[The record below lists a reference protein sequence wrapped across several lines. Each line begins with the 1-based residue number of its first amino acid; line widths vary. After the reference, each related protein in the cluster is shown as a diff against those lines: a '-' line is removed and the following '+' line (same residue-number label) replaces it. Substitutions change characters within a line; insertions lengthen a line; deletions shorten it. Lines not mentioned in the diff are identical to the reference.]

1 MIKKDFFK
9 KREDGISLY
18 RAYSDTGHMIRKSG
32 TDEVY
37 TEAVDVSGEIEYVE
51 ETAYVALEGPDTY
64 EEVVDIAN
72 SYAKGKELVSKKIN
86 RLGLTDNEALTV
98 KEYYPDWE
106 SFIDKTIEKGF
117 ITLYDGNL
125 WRARQTHTALE
136 IYPPSINTASLYE
149 VINRQH
155 TGDED
160 DPIPYVP
167 PMEIFNGKYYIQD
180 GVVYLCVRDSGTALS
195 HNLSELV
202 GIYVS
207 V

>member
-1 MIKKDFFK
+1 MIGF
-9 KREDGISLY
+9 GWGL
-18 RAYSDTGHMIRKSG
+18 G
-32 TDEVY
+32 
-37 TEAVDVSGEIEYVE
+37 
-51 ETAYVALEGPDTY
+51 
-64 EEVVDIAN
+64 
-72 SYAKGKELVSKKIN
+72 N
-86 RLGLTDNEALTV
+86 RLNLNDNEALSV
-98 KEYYPDWE
+98 KDVYPRWE

-117 ITLYDGNL
+117 ITLYDENL

-136 IYPPSINTASLYE
+136 SYPPSIDTASLYE
-149 VINRQH
+149 VINRKH

-202 GIYVS
+202 CLYVMI
-207 V
+207 